1 VRRVS
6 ISALASALVFAI
18 LATWLGPMM
27 IGWYATPADQPAML
41 SCKAAVVGAMGR
53 LVWTQLIGTLAGAII
68 GVVIG
73 ILLGRRKPA
82 GPSAAQ
88 PSPKG

>member
-1 VRRVS
+1 
-6 ISALASALVFAI
+6 
-18 LATWLGPMM
+18 
-27 IGWYATPADQPAML
+27 ML